1 MRGQSLQNHPRL
13 VIGAQ
18 YFVHFGVL
26 GIFLPYF
33 NLYCYHL
40 GFGGFQIGTLS
51 SLRSMAMIGCSIL
64 WSLVA
69 DRFGVRRPIYIL
81 CSFAY
86 PALWSLYLFTESFLP
101 MALITVAYAIFFA
114 PIVSFLESF
123 AMDVLGGDK
132 KGYGR
137 LRVWGTLSFIG
148 VVSVMG
154 RVIDQVPIAI
164 ILVLIL
170 AGASLQ
176 ATLSLGTPKVAIRKK
191 AGFFTGARDLFTPP
205 VVVFLVCGFLMLV
218 SHSAY
223 YGFFSIHLEQL
234 GFSAGFTGAA
244 WALAA
249 GAEVLVMV
257 NSSRIFARFSQESVL
272 IFSLSVAALRWFTLS
287 QVQSPLLILLS
298 QTLHAVTYGTFHIAS
313 ILYIDRMSPGVAKTV
328 GQAVNHSLTYGLG
341 LMIGFMVNG
350 ALFERVG
357 TFAMFGV
364 SGGVALGAAVVLGV
378 FRRRGKEAPL

>member
-1 MRGQSLQNHPRL
+1 MPGFPLQTHPRL

-40 GFGGFQIGTLS
+40 GFTGLQIGTLS
-51 SLRSMAMIGCSIL
+51 SLRSLAMILCSVL

-86 PALWSLYLFTESFLP
+86 PALWSLYLFTDNFVP
-101 MALITVAYAIFFA
+101 MILVTLAYAIFFA
-114 PIVSFLESF
+114 PIVSFLEAF
-123 AMDVLGGDK
+123 AMDALGGDK

-148 VVSVMG
+148 VVSIMG
-154 RVIDQVPIAI
+154 RVIDQVPIAV

-170 AGASLQ
+170 AGASVQ
-176 ATLSLGTPKVAIRKK
+176 AVFSLGTPKVAIRKK
-191 AGFFTGARDLFTPP
+191 QGFFTGARDLFTPP
-205 VVVFLVCGFLMLV
+205 VAVFLFCGFLMLV
-218 SHSAY
+218 SHGAY
-223 YGFFSIHLEQL
+223 YGFFSIHLERL

-272 IFSLSVAALRWFTLS
+272 IFSMSVAALRWFILS
-287 QVQSPLLILLS
+287 QVQSPVLILLS

-341 LMIGFMVNG
+341 LMVGFMVNG
-350 ALFERVG
+350 VLFERVG

-364 SGGVALGAAVVLGV
+364 SGGAALAAAVILSC
-378 FRRRGKEAPL
+378 RGFSAHRIR